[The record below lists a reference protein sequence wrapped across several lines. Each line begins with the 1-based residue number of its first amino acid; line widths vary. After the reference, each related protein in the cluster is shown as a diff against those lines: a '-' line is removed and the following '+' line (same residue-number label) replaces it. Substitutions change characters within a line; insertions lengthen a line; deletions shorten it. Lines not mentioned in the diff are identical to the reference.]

1 MSDPIHEFVVRR
13 RVEFSETDMAGI
25 VHFSAYFKWMEAA
38 EHALFRHL
46 GQSVVMRIGDRRY
59 GWPRVHAECDWQAP
73 LKFEDEFD
81 VKLLVREVRRSSII
95 FDFAFLKL
103 SGESPQRVGR
113 GSFTTVCV
121 SHDGDGKMK
130 AAAIPVEIAGRL
142 QPAPAEALAELAA
155 PGSA

>member
-1 MSDPIHEFVVRR
+1 MPTEFTTRHLVQ
-13 RVEFSETDMAGI
+13 FSETDMAGI

-46 GQSVVMRIGDRRY
+46 GLSVVTRIGERRY

-73 LKFEDEFD
+73 LRFEDEFD
-81 VKLLVREVRRSSII
+81 VRLLVREVRRTALL
-95 FDFAFLKL
+95 FDFAFIKV
-103 SGESPQRVGR
+103 SDGPPQRVAR

-121 SHDGDGKMK
+121 RHDGDGKMK
-130 AAAIPVEIAGRL
+130 AVEIPPEIAGRL

-155 PGSA
+155 R